1 MVGRGLQYEGDHPM
15 SDADV
20 RMFRAKYQMS
30 QAELARRIGISPT
43 TLHRWENRFSKV
55 PAWGA
60 ILIRHEDER
69 LSADT
74 VKPRF

>member
-1 MVGRGLQYEGDHPM
+1 M
-15 SDADV
+15 SAADV
-20 RMFRAKYQMS
+20 RVFRAKYQVTR
-30 QAELARRIGISPT
+30 AELAQSIGVHPN
-43 TLHRWENRFSKV
+43 TLGRWENGLSKI

-74 VKPRF
+74 VKPR